1 MKRRHDLS
9 FPPVDGSATELRPTG
24 VSRRALLAAI
34 PALGASGC
42 IGSFALTNRLLDWN
56 RGLGNKWVSWLVF
69 AIFFII
75 PVYPIVWGLVDLWV
89 INSIEFWTGSA
100 PFAKK
105 DLPDG
110 GQVITERTE
119 DPNVARLAHH
129 NAEGE
134 LVSELYIRREG
145 DEKMTMLDRE
155 GRAVATVQGSN
166 KIKMVK
172 PDGEAISSLDATQ
185 IRRIRR
191 AVETG
196 ASPSETAWEI
206 LQEQG
211 DDMPMLAFAEDCQR
225 RVLV

>member
-9 FPPVDGSATELRPTG
+9 FPPVDGSATEGRPTG

-69 AIFFII
+69 VVFFLI

-110 GQVITERTE
+110 GQVITERTD
-119 DPNVARLAHH
+119 DPNTARLTHVS
-129 NAEGE
+129 AEGE

-145 DEKMTMLDRE
+145 DDQMTMLDRQ
-155 GRAVATVQGSN
+155 GRAIAKVGGHNT
-166 KIKMVK
+166 ITMVGV
-172 PDGEAISSLDATQ
+172 DGEAISSLDASS

-196 ASPSETAWEI
+196 ASPSETAWQI
-206 LQEQG
+206 LEAQG
-211 DDMPMLAFAEDCQR
+211 DDLPMLAFAQDCQR
-225 RVLV
+225 RVLI